1 MGKKQSILSL
11 PKILVALETN
21 GDVLLFQENPVEK
34 RTKGNKRRS
43 LPFQPWLF
51 DTLRMKSGL

>member
-11 PKILVALETN
+11 PKILVALQTN

-43 LPFQPWLF
+43 LPFQP
-51 DTLRMKSGL
+51 